1 MRKILYLIWRIISA
15 PFKLFFWIFRKLF
28 GWITQIYREVALLFT
43 FEVEDEPL
51 PDTFS
56 KTMENPMGLLEHI
69 DALRKHLMRAL
80 IVLIITTSIS
90 FIYTP
95 SIIDFLAKP
104 VGGIQA
110 LRAIDVTEPVGVFMR
125 VALLSGFTLAL
136 PYITLEIWLF
146 IAPGIKRKSRIISLI
161 SIPIAATLFFGGMAF
176 AFFIMLPVAVPYL
189 INILGI
195 PAELRPS
202 SYVRF
207 ITGVMFWIGVAFEF
221 PLIVYILAMLGIVKA
236 KILKNQWRLA
246 IVIIAII
253 SAAITPTVDPVN
265 MGIVMG
271 PMIILYFLS
280 IILAYIAERSRLATQ

>member
-1 MRKILYLIWRIISA
+1 MRNILYLIWRIIST
-15 PFKLFFWIFRKLF
+15 PFKLILWIFRKLF
-28 GWITQIYREVALLFT
+28 GWMTQIYHEVALLFT
-43 FEVEDEPL
+43 FEVDDEPL

-90 FIYTP
+90 LFYTP
-95 SIIDFLAKP
+95 SIIDMLAKP

-110 LRAIDVTEPVGVFMR
+110 LRAIDVTEPIGVFMR

-161 SIPIAATLFFGGMAF
+161 SIPIAAALFFGGMGF

-271 PMIILYFLS
+271 PLIILYFLS
-280 IILAYIAERSRLATQ
+280 IILAYIAERSRLASR